1 MTTQVMS
8 IEQTIRDA
16 VPEVSNYG
24 GYLGDAVTALMEREA
39 TIADNLRIY
48 GRDAG
53 LPSTQIEMALRQCG
67 LVPQP
72 RTVAEALRVV
82 ETQDS
87 DKGKMLE
94 QLDELAQ
101 QITELR
107 RQWTED

>member
-67 LVPQP
+67 LIPQP
-72 RTVAEALRVV
+72 TGALRAVPT
-82 ETQDS
+82 EGE
-87 DKGKMLE
+87 GKMLE

-101 QITELR
+101 QIAELR
-107 RQWTED
+107 RQWTEG